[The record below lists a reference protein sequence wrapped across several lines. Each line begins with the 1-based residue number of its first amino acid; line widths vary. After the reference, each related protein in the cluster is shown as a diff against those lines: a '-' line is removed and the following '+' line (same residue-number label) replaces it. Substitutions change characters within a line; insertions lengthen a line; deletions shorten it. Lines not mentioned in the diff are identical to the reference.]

1 MILISDHY
9 QWCSRIILKTN
20 DQNFSRQEPLG
31 LCACFPTQPLSRLI
45 IHICVAN
52 HGDTDDDDGDG
63 DGGYNDNDGDGDGD
77 VLLSGG
83 LVATQPQVWLDVRK
97 EGFRPLVTKVISF

>member
-9 QWCSRIILKTN
+9 QLCSRIILKTN

-45 IHICVAN
+45 IHICVAH
-52 HGDTDDDDGDG
+52 HGDSDDDDGVGDGGYNDNDGVTPTVG
-63 DGGYNDNDGDGDGD
+63 DGGYNDNDGDGDDG

-83 LVATQPQVWLDVRK
+83 LVATQPQV
-97 EGFRPLVTKVISF
+97 